1 MQLKDL
7 SFPEDARSFPS
18 HRQVLEYLQKFS
30 TAFGVDPFVRLNTAV
45 AKTEKI
51 DGRWRVTAV
60 SADKGEYQED
70 FDRLLV
76 CNGHFSKP
84 QFASIPGVEH
94 FAGRV
99 SHSRSYRTPD
109 AFVNKV
115 RHAVVA
121 HSPRPLTQS
130 CIYSSSAWW

>member
-45 AKTEKI
+45 VKTKKI

-94 FAGRV
+94 FAGLV

-115 RHAVVA
+115 RHAEVA
-121 HSPRPLTQS
+121 HSPRPLT
-130 CIYSSSAWW
+130 

>member
-18 HRQVLEYLQKFS
+18 HRQVFEYLQKYS
-30 TAFGVDPFVRLNTAV
+30 SNFGVDTFVRLNTTV
-45 AKTEKI
+45 TKTEKV
-51 DGRWRVTAV
+51 DGRWRVTAA

-84 QFASIPGVEH
+84 QLVKIPGIEH

-115 RHAVVA
+115 PTLHA
-121 HSPRPLTQS
+121 RL
-130 CIYSSSAWW
+130 